1 MLHIQD
7 YIIVEAYTN
16 KLVISKNEYV
26 DTDEIYDDIMNT
38 FGATYHSVTKFD
50 ERAHKLAYIIFDYIT
65 KTDDIVIL
73 SGQDSEDN
81 VKKESNSYLK
91 LNRSTFVKMKR
102 VYDIDNAIEI
112 DDKTYNVDMN
122 ASTVSIINDKHQ
134 SVHVAKIGDGSSS
147 LTTQQQENFVC
158 TVINYILSQ
167 NIDVDTLLNEYSNT
181 NDFFALTLSALELDE
196 SSDIAK
202 KIKNSAWHNSFLG
215 TCKVIL
221 ELLRGKTYS
230 DYQVKRIDDAVG
242 NATGA
247 VKAYLDL
254 VDVLRKPLN
263 QNRNNITTADI
274 LLYNK
279 NEQQSADLIKK
290 ITDSVQDQI
299 KDNNTVDSV
308 EKSDAQLKQIRTNIK
323 RQLINL
329 WKEHGIVGIS
339 LKKTNKNA
347 GYQYCNFDA
356 NIDAKVIVSDYDVD
370 VKENRT
376 SIYINCD
383 AKIVKDTITNTKDEN
398 GNVVE
403 NIDDKLSKDL
413 LSADNELAKEFTL
426 KGKTIITIRSF
437 GDNNFGADIKIGKSP
452 TLGKVQANTYR
463 RVFNKLINNKED
475 TSKVQYSAVK
485 QFLASIQED
494 NPESLNGEFAKLI
507 ASGIKVNN
515 FALPFILTK

>member
-242 NATGA
+242 
-247 VKAYLDL
+247 
-254 VDVLRKPLN
+254 KPPA
-263 QNRNNITTADI
+263 R
-274 LLYNK
+274 
-279 NEQQSADLIKK
+279 
-290 ITDSVQDQI
+290 
-299 KDNNTVDSV
+299 
-308 EKSDAQLKQIRTNIK
+308 
-323 RQLINL
+323 
-329 WKEHGIVGIS
+329 
-339 LKKTNKNA
+339 
-347 GYQYCNFDA
+347 
-356 NIDAKVIVSDYDVD
+356 
-370 VKENRT
+370 
-376 SIYINCD
+376 
-383 AKIVKDTITNTKDEN
+383 
-398 GNVVE
+398 
-403 NIDDKLSKDL
+403 
-413 LSADNELAKEFTL
+413 
-426 KGKTIITIRSF
+426 
-437 GDNNFGADIKIGKSP
+437 
-452 TLGKVQANTYR
+452 
-463 RVFNKLINNKED
+463 
-475 TSKVQYSAVK
+475 
-485 QFLASIQED
+485 
-494 NPESLNGEFAKLI
+494 
-507 ASGIKVNN
+507 
-515 FALPFILTK
+515 